1 MRYHDKI
8 LSSFKWKKLH
18 INIKANVY
26 TVNREICDL
35 SMIPLASIIAVEESI
50 IVKMKG
56 WDIMRKKSISKTYMR
71 GVTDWD
77 FIVIKRKKENYYICI
92 KRINEIEEPFIVDK
106 FEKNKVFIDNG
117 YYIVEFTPLGQ
128 FYNGRVYLDN
138 NADVIG
144 YYFDMSL
151 GNGVEDN
158 IPYYDDLYLDVIYRP
173 NNNGVIECED
183 ENELLD
189 ALNNGKITQ
198 KQYELAKNTCSNLIE
213 EIQKNT
219 NIFINMDKKELIQ
232 RYFK

>member
-1 MRYHDKI
+1 
-8 LSSFKWKKLH
+8 
-18 INIKANVY
+18 
-26 TVNREICDL
+26 
-35 SMIPLASIIAVEESI
+35 
-50 IVKMKG
+50 
-56 WDIMRKKSISKTYMR
+56 MRKKSISKTYMR

-77 FIVIKRKKENYYICI
+77 FIVIKRKKENYYLCI
-92 KRINEIEEPFIVDK
+92 KRINEIEEAFIVDK

-117 YYIVEFTPLGQ
+117 YYIVEFTPLDQ
-128 FYNGRVYLDN
+128 FYNGRVYLDK

-158 IPYYDDLYLDVIYRP
+158 IPYYDDLYLDLIYRP
-173 NNNGVIECED
+173 NNNVVIECED

-198 KQYELAKNTCSNLIE
+198 EQYELAKNTCSDLIE